1 MPQPEFQSLCSEGFR
16 QDASRTCVEG
26 ESLQLEVWASL
37 ILELVPFPDTQLDP
51 RPPRSSQHLEWAL
64 TVGSCFYSS
73 SPHNAHSPS
82 GVEGWGRLKERRK
95 RYQRDWV
102 CSTKAP
108 APALN
113 CSVSGF
119 SGPPRFP
126 DSGSVGKTT
135 AGMWFL
141 SFTLIIYAPLT
152 YSKDLKT
159 IKDID
164 TSKYLKHDP
173 S

>member
-1 MPQPEFQSLCSEGFR
+1 MLAER
-16 QDASRTCVEG
+16 VWR
-26 ESLQLEVWASL
+26 ESLSSWRSGLLWAWSWCPSL
-37 ILELVPFPDTQLDP
+37 IRNLTPDHQDPANTWSGPWQLDP
-51 RPPRSSQHLEWAL
+51 AS
-64 TVGSCFYSS
+64 T
-73 SPHNAHSPS
+73 PHNAHPPS

-113 CSVSGF
+113 CSASGF
-119 SGPPRFP
+119 PGPLRFP

-152 YSKDLKT
+152 SRKDLKT